1 MARTKQTARKDGKKK
16 KKDAPDRPQPERMFP
31 ADENNPALNPN
42 LKSKNEIAK
51 ERKEWEDAI
60 KLLQHRV
67 HSAPLKPAPPKQL
80 LTLIGA
86 FLTSYS
92 FDDTYRIYRLQCNAR
107 SKLDGW
113 DSVLGEK
120 LPKDLPDLVKLYKY
134 GLQNYEEKQRLD
146 ETSSSDGEDMAASE
160 PNKKTRMRPEEKVKR
175 EKKTA
180 AEAEVEQTSSSGSSD
195 DSSDSPNSDVDMNDA
210 SVASKPAKIFVSS
223 RPSTSS
229 SSAISTS
236 DSDEDDENGKAGL
249 GASPRKPTATEIT
262 NPLKRKKAPSVS
274 SSSSSSFSEE
284 EPAPKRAKKEI
295 AMSGMTVGAAD
306 AISKKEDSKQ
316 RASQSSSSGSSTSSS
331 GSELA
336 SDSPD
341 SEPKKQVNLSDHG
354 GKGTHFSTTTNS
366 ADLSVSDTT
375 SSDSESENEFTVPKR
390 KKSTDESKVS
400 SDSSVTL
407 VPTPTTSTS
416 RNNVDRVNHTA
427 TSSSSSSSSSTSSFS
442 SSDSEPEP
450 EPAREVPSLTSS
462 TSKTAR
468 RKASPSLKPLVDSAT
483 TTVVKGMS
491 DPTTET
497 TTPTTRTIQKESKL
511 KAVPFTRIPPN
522 TPIPA
527 ALASNA
533 YQPYD
538 YAERAHQD
546 LSVTKG
552 KGFTKEKN
560 KKKRGSYR
568 GGVIDVGP
576 GRAIRFQD

>member
-16 KKDAPDRPQPERMFP
+16 KKNAPDRPQPERLFP
-31 ADENNPALNPN
+31 TDENNPALNPK
-42 LKSKNEIAK
+42 LKSENETAREK
-51 ERKEWEDAI
+51 KEWEDAI
-60 KLLQHRV
+60 KFLQDRV

-86 FLTSYS
+86 FLTSYG
-92 FDDTYRIYRLQCNAR
+92 FNDTYRIYQLQCNAR

-113 DSVLGEK
+113 DIVLGER
-120 LPKDLPDLVKLYKY
+120 LPKGFPDLVKLYKS

-146 ETSSSDGEDMAASE
+146 ETSSSDGEDVGAPE
-160 PNKKTRMRPEEKVKR
+160 KNKKTRMRLEGKAKR

-180 AEAEVEQTSSSGSSD
+180 VEIEVEQTSSSGSSD
-195 DSSDSPNSDVDMNDA
+195 DISDSPNSDIDTNDA
-210 SVASKPAKIFVSS
+210 SVAPKPAKSFVSS

-229 SSAISTS
+229 PSAISTS
-236 DSDEDDENGKAGL
+236 DSDADDENEKAGL
-249 GASPRKPTATEIT
+249 GASPRKPTAIEIT
-262 NPLKRKKAPSVS
+262 NPLKRKKVPSVS
-274 SSSSSSFSEE
+274 SNSNSSLSEE
-284 EPAPKRAKKEI
+284 EPAPKRAKKKT
-295 AMSGMTVGAAD
+295 ARPGTTVGAAD
-306 AISKKEDSKQ
+306 AISKKEGSKQ
-316 RASQSSSSGSSTSSS
+316 QASQSSSSGSSTSSS

-341 SEPKKQVNLSDHG
+341 SEPKEQVNLSDYG
-354 GKGTHFSTTTNS
+354 GKGTQLPNTTNS
-366 ADLSVSDTT
+366 ADSSVSDTT
-375 SSDSESENEFTVPKR
+375 SSESESENSLTVPKR

-416 RNNVDRVNHTA
+416 RNNVDRVNRTA
-427 TSSSSSSSSSTSSFS
+427 TSSSSSSSSSTSSSS
-442 SSDSEPEP
+442 SSDSELEA
-450 EPAREVPSLTSS
+450 ELALEVPSLTST

-468 RKASPSLKPLVDSAT
+468 RKASPPLKPLVDSAAT
-483 TTVVKGMS
+483 IVDKGAS
-491 DPTTET
+491 DPTIES
-497 TTPTTRTIQKESKL
+497 TTPTTRTIQKESKP

-546 LSVTKG
+546 LSITKG